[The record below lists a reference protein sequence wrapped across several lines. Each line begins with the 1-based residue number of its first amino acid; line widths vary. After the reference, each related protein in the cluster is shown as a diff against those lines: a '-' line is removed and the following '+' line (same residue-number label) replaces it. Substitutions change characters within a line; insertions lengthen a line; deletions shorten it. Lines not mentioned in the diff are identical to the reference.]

1 MESRWEETDFDEDRW
16 DAPALEEERYLRRT
30 PVGARFAAGVV
41 AGGIGSLL
49 MLGFMMGYAQY
60 KGAGLMTPLKAL
72 GAFVYGVEALVAGPE
87 AMLMGA
93 LLQIGASIALGILF
107 ALFVSRR
114 TSTLAAGF
122 AGTVVGIIVWV
133 AMELVVLP
141 SENPTMAARVALMPL
156 AYFVAH
162 LLYGVGL
169 GTTPV
174 FVRTFTKERHRRE
187 RLRYERSRS
196 APSRDHRGS
205 HAMQTQ
211 PL

>member
-1 MESRWEETDFDEDRW
+1 MASRWEETEFEDRW
-16 DAPALEEERYLRRT
+16 EAPPPEEGRYVRRT
-30 PVGARFAAGVV
+30 SLGARFAAGIVS
-41 AGGIGSLL
+41 GGIGGAL

-60 KGAGLMTPLKAL
+60 KGAGLMLPLKAL

-87 AMLMGA
+87 AMLIGA
-93 LLQIGASIALGILF
+93 LLQIGGLIAVGIPF
-107 ALFVSRR
+107 AMFVSSR
-114 TSTLAAGF
+114 TSTLAALVG
-122 AGTVVGIIVWV
+122 GVVVGIAVWV

-169 GTTPV
+169 GITPL
-174 FVRTFTKERHRRE
+174 FVRRFAAERRGHERRGNERARLASSRHRR
-187 RLRYERSRS
+187 S
-196 APSRDHRGS
+196 S
-205 HAMQTQ
+205 HAMGTQ